1 MKDNKRNFY
10 LKLNLLFLALL
21 LTLTLSACN
30 TIVGMGEDVSS
41 VGYAMG
47 AHKNQ

>member
-1 MKDNKRNFY
+1 MTEKKTNWPLTISFAIVG
-10 LKLNLLFLALL
+10 LVLAGVLLV
-21 LTLTLSACN
+21 SCN

-47 AHKNQ
+47 ANK

>member
-1 MKDNKRNFY
+1 MSEKKTNWPITISIAVIGLILTGF
-10 LKLNLLFLALL
+10 FLV
-21 LTLTLSACN
+21 SCN

-47 AHKNQ
+47 ANK